1 MHQLKRLTGVP
12 MASTDDS
19 IARDEIKMLTFS
31 LDNVFYGVDVNQ
43 VREVKNFESATP
55 VPYAPHY
62 VKGVTNFRGEVV
74 PVIDLRK
81 RIGLSDKKEKE
92 DTPIMV
98 IIQDKHPIGVIVDS
112 VIEVLTLQKKDIE
125 TGPESLL
132 TDRSDGVIG
141 IAKHDQDLIVLLDI
155 IKVLS
160 NDNLGNIKEN
170 IKGFQIQVNNAKK

>member
-1 MHQLKRLTGVP
+1 
-12 MASTDDS
+12 MASIDNQV
-19 IARDEIKMLTFS
+19 AREEIKMLTFS

-43 VREVKNFESATP
+43 VREVKNFEGATP
-55 VPYAPHY
+55 VPCAPHY
-62 VKGVTNFRGEVV
+62 VKGVTNLRGEVI

-92 DTPIMV
+92 GTDVMV
-98 IIQDKHPIGVIVDS
+98 IVQDKHPVGVIVDS

-125 TGPESLL
+125 TGPESLI

-141 IAKHDQDLIVLLDI
+141 IAKHDKDLIVLLDI

-160 NDNLGNIKEN
+160 KDDVGNMKEN
-170 IKGFQIQVNNAKK
+170 MKGFQIQVQKATKQLST

>member
-1 MHQLKRLTGVP
+1 
-12 MASTDDS
+12 MASVDNQVE
-19 IARDEIKMLTFS
+19 REEIKMLTFS

-43 VREVKNFESATP
+43 VREVKNFEGATP

-62 VKGVTNFRGEVV
+62 VKGVTNLRGEVI

-81 RIGLSDKKEKE
+81 RIGLTEKNE
-92 DTPIMV
+92 KDDTEIMMIV
-98 IIQDKHPIGVIVDS
+98 QDKHPIGVIVDS

-125 TGPESLL
+125 TDPQSLI

-141 IAKHDQDLIVLLDI
+141 VAKHDNDLIVLLDI

-160 NDNLGNIKEN
+160 KDNLDNMKEN
-170 IKGFQIQVNNAKK
+170 IKGFQIQVQNATK